1 MNELLQF
8 KDDPTVFRRK
18 SRGNGMGIDTRYM
31 KPPKCLE
38 IPGRLLKYEHA
49 QALANDIEIQ
59 KGSRHFVIISGNFIA
74 GDFIEA
80 LIVKNNWHV
89 KNLTISTLSLSQG
102 NIDSVVNLVSGNFVD
117 QFNLIVSSYF
127 FAHERNGLVKYAY
140 EKLDNG
146 ANAFQLAAATSHC
159 KITSIETHC
168 GFKIVIHG
176 SANLRTSGNI
186 EQFQIEE
193 NSELYAFNQEIFDS
207 ILDKYKT
214 INKYVRYNELWQA
227 VQK

>member
-1 MNELLQF
+1 MNELAQF
-8 KDDPTVFRRK
+8 KSEPRVFRRK
-18 SRGNGMGIDTRYM
+18 ARGNGMGIDTRYM

-38 IPGRLLKYEHA
+38 IPGRMLKYEYA
-49 QALANDIEIQ
+49 QDLANDIEIQ

-102 NIDSVVNLVSGNFVD
+102 NIDSLVNLANGNFTD
-117 QFNLIVSSYF
+117 QINIIVSDYF

-140 EKLDNG
+140 EHLDKND
-146 ANAFQLAAATSHC
+146 AFQLAAAGSHC
-159 KITSIETHC
+159 KIATIETYC
-168 GFKIVIHG
+168 GFKITIHG
-176 SANLRTSGNI
+176 SANLRSSGNT
-186 EQFQIEE
+186 EQFQVEE
-193 NSELYAFNQEIFDS
+193 NSELYAFNQEIFTS
-207 ILDKYKT
+207 IIDKYKT
-214 INKYVRYNELWQA
+214 INKSVRRKELWQA